1 MSGLW
6 KSDPLEEPTQKP
18 EPSVSLATRLAGE
31 VGRGIDPDGAPC
43 GQWVEMEGIL
53 FLLLFP
59 IRGTGSRAEQCN
71 LLGLTGRTHTRQS
84 PTPGELPQPGAQTL
98 MQTDS

>member
-1 MSGLW
+1 M
-6 KSDPLEEPTQKP
+6 EPTQKP
-18 EPSVSLATRLAGE
+18 EPSVSLATRLARE

-53 FLLLFP
+53 LLLLFP
-59 IRGTGSRAEQCN
+59 IRGRAVQPPGARRED
-71 LLGLTGRTHTRQS
+71 THKTEPHTQ
-84 PTPGELPQPGAQTL
+84 GELPQPGAQTL